1 MPSFFFY
8 NPEKVMQPGHYEN
21 GYKNDSLTNINKTF
35 RIPVLNPIVKAW
47 ENSVLDKFIIRH
59 RTLVFLHNISDEI
72 LSRNYVEVFTK

>member
-1 MPSFFFY
+1 
-8 NPEKVMQPGHYEN
+8 MQPGHYEN